1 MNQLPLLIESTVK
14 ASLVMLAAFAAIA
27 CFRRRGSAAMRHWIL
42 SAAIVAATAAPLLGA
57 VVPSWHVPFGA
68 IPRPRLIAPTA
79 ASSDAS
85 VIRRSGATP
94 EPTPQTSTGISLSGV
109 AAFIATTWAAGAGI
123 SALILIVGLGRLAWV
138 ASSARRVVSDG
149 IRKPWICMSPQC

>member
-79 ASSDAS
+79 ASSDAT
-85 VIRRSGATP
+85 VNRRPGATREPKRPRASHCP
-94 EPTPQTSTGISLSGV
+94 ESRPSSRPHGRQGP
-109 AAFIATTWAAGAGI
+109 A
-123 SALILIVGLGRLAWV
+123 SAH
-138 ASSARRVVSDG
+138 
-149 IRKPWICMSPQC
+149 